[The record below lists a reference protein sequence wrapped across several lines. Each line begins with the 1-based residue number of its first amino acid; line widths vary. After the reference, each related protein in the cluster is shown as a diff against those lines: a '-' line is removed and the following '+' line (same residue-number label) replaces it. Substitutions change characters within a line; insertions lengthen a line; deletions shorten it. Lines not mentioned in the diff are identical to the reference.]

1 MALIVDPDD
10 LNQSTEVTFDTA
22 AKTIALS
29 QAGNLSTDGV
39 TLKALYSFTKEEWK
53 NDSNLIR
60 HPFPFTP
67 ITDESFELK
76 DGWDFANDASRYLI
90 RTGGWAVVDT
100 SGTTQEMWA
109 GIITLGS
116 LEAGTQPYFAQSA
129 GTATNFQLAGA
140 VNQAVKIFTNGG
152 TDDRA
157 SFTVFARKQGDKYA
171 QSTLADIGVTGNMTF
186 QVYRFPLATSGDL
199 KISLGDPT
207 VSAAPY
213 SAITI
218 TYSATP
224 FSRTI
229 GGVSYNFD
237 VEIDGNGQSIEGIYE
252 TIQYRLRQATDID
265 DGVGTEI
272 GNVSDDLAFFIGDT
286 LKLRE
291 GVFLTNFAAAD
302 TNNILHDPIGGPFDI
317 AFPFTAALELQ
328 FGGNLV
334 SDTDAVWRVFFTN
347 DDAGDNTGRDFGTAS
362 AITVQDASSVDM
374 SGTVGGATSVSLTY
388 DYDANV
394 QRGAASVSTDAPIT
408 VVAIG
413 LATGQ
418 YVSATG
424 TIARS
429 TSNVVSLVSPLERN
443 YSNP

>member
-1 MALIVDPDD
+1 MALITDPDS
-10 LNQSTEVTFDTA
+10 LNQSTEVVFDTA
-22 AKTIALS
+22 AKTIALN

-53 NDSNLIR
+53 NTPALIQ

-67 ITDESFELK
+67 ITDEQFELK
-76 DGWDFANDASRYLI
+76 DGWDFANDASRYLV

-100 SGTTQEMWA
+100 SGVTQQMWA

-129 GTATNFQLAGA
+129 GTATNFQLAGP
-140 VNQAVKIFTNGG
+140 VNQAIQIFQNGG
-152 TDDRA
+152 TDDRTDL
-157 SFTVFARKQGDKYA
+157 TVFAREQGDLYA
-171 QSTLADIGVTGNMTF
+171 QAALDDIGVTDMTF
-186 QVYRFPLATSGDL
+186 QVYRFPLSTSGDL
-199 KISLGDPT
+199 KITLGDAT
-207 VSAAPY
+207 VSTDAAY
-213 SAITI
+213 TGITV
-218 TYSATP
+218 TYSGTSFA
-224 FSRTI
+224 RTI

-237 VEIDGNGQSIEGIYE
+237 VEIDGNGQSIEAIYE
-252 TIQYRLRQATDID
+252 TIQYRLRQSADID
-265 DGVGTEI
+265 DGAGTVT
-272 GNVSDDLAFFIGDT
+272 GNVTDDLAFFVGDT
-286 LKLRE
+286 IKLRE
-291 GVFLTNFAAAD
+291 GVFLTNFDASD

-317 AFPFTAALELQ
+317 AFPFTASLQLQ
-328 FGGNLV
+328 FGSNLV
-334 SDTDAVWRVFFTN
+334 TDTDAVYRVFFTN
-347 DDAGDNTGRDFGTAS
+347 DDAGDNTGRDFGTAN
-362 AITVQDASSVDM
+362 ALTVEDNTSTAM
-374 SGTVGGATSVSLTY
+374 SGLVSGATSVTLAY

-394 QRGAASVSTDAPIT
+394 QRGNGSVSTDAPIT

>member
-1 MALIVDPDD
+1 MALIVDPDN
-10 LNQSTEVTFDTA
+10 LTAGQEVVFNTA
-22 AKTIALS
+22 AKTIQLV

-39 TLKALYSFTKEEWK
+39 TLKCLYSFTKEEWK
-53 NDSNLIR
+53 EDDTLIQ

-67 ITDESFELK
+67 ITDEQFELK
-76 DGWDFANDASRYLI
+76 DGWDFADDASRYLV

-100 SGTTQEMWA
+100 SGVTQQMWA

-116 LEAGTQPYFAQSA
+116 LEAGTQPYFAQS
-129 GTATNFQLAGA
+129 GSATNFQLTGP
-140 VNQAVKIFTNGG
+140 VNQAIQIFQNGG

-157 SFTVFARKQGDKYA
+157 ALTIFAREQGDTFA
-171 QSTLADIGVTGNMTF
+171 QSTLSDIGVSGNMTF
-186 QVYRFPLATSGDL
+186 QVYRFPLSTGSDL

-207 VSAAPY
+207 VSTDAAY
-213 SAITI
+213 TGITI
-218 TYSATP
+218 TYSASP

-237 VEIDGNGQSIEGIYE
+237 VEVDGNGQSIGGIYE
-252 TIQYRLRQATDID
+252 TLQYRLRQATDID
-265 DGVGTEI
+265 DGAGTEI
-272 GNVSDDLAFFIGDT
+272 GNIADSLAFFLGDT

-291 GVFLTNFAAAD
+291 GVFLTNFDAAD

-317 AFPFTAALELQ
+317 AFPFTAALQLQ
-328 FGGNLV
+328 FGNNLV
-334 SDTDAVWRVFFTN
+334 TDTAAVYRVFFTN
-347 DDAGDNTGRDFGTAS
+347 DDAGDNAGNDFGTS
-362 AITVQDASSVDM
+362 GAITVQDDTSTNM
-374 SGTVGGATSVSLTY
+374 SGSVSGATSVTLTY
-388 DYDANV
+388 DYDGNV
-394 QRGAASVSTDAPIT
+394 QRGAASAGDDAPIT